1 MRCWLFTL
9 SLLLLSAPLAYGQQ
23 QYSEAACILLQQ
35 QIERFSGQPQLSAYQ
50 DSKRQFD
57 KHCQNPLP
65 APTHDLVLTNIPNK
79 PVKLESKTIVVPSQ
93 QASSKTTP
101 QAATTQTTAAPV
113 KPADVMNQLLGST
126 LEMFGAMLK
135 ALSIPFL
142 ILFGFFLAGAVL
154 GLLFRANASKIK
166 GALAERQLRRVL
178 QRELPAGYH
187 HYANLVLPTAQSDF
201 TEIDHLVLSP
211 YGIFVI
217 EVKNYKGWIFGG
229 EKQPQ
234 WTVQN
239 FRSKHSFQNPL
250 HQNYKHTEAVKHLLA
265 LEPATS
271 HEQVHSVVAFSLRA
285 EFKTR
290 MPSNVTFIE
299 LIGDYLQQFT
309 EPCFSDEQLRQFA
322 ARLNMAADSR
332 KVLSKLHM
340 QQFDA

>member
-1 MRCWLFTL
+1 MRYWRFT
-9 SLLLLSAPLAYGQQ
+9 LLLLLLMSPLAYSQQ

-35 QIERFSGQPQLSAYQ
+35 QIERFSHQPRLSTYQ
-50 DSKRQFD
+50 DSKRQFA

-65 APTHDLVLTNIPNK
+65 APNHDLVLTNIPAKPSVLNNSSPTAAAK
-79 PVKLESKTIVVPSQ
+79 PVAVLPAKPVVASKSVV
-93 QASSKTTP
+93 
-101 QAATTQTTAAPV
+101 AT
-113 KPADVMNQLLGST
+113 PADAMNKVLGS
-126 LEMFGAMLK
+126 AVKML
-135 ALSIPFL
+135 AIPFGFLLAILLAKVIL
-142 ILFGFFLAGAVL
+142 IK
-154 GLLFRANASKIK
+154 LFRISGASIK

-178 QRELPAGYH
+178 QRELPIGYH
-187 HYANLVLPTAQSDF
+187 HYSNLVLPTAHADF

-211 YGIFVI
+211 FGIFVI

-250 HQNYKHTEAVKHLLA
+250 HQNYKHTEAVKHLLE
-265 LEPATS
+265 LSPATS
-271 HEQVHSVVAFSLRA
+271 NEQVHSVVAFSLRA

-290 MPSNVTFIE
+290 MPANVIFIE

>member
-1 MRCWLFTL
+1 MRCWRLTL
-9 SLLLLSAPLAYGQQ
+9 SLLLLSAPLAYGQP

-35 QIERFSGQPQLSAYQ
+35 QIERFSHQPQLSTYQ

-57 KHCQNPLP
+57 NHCQNPLP
-65 APTHDLVLTNIPNK
+65 APTHDLVLTNIPAK
-79 PVKLESKTIVVPSQ
+79 PVTLTNSAQNTSAKPVAVLPAKAV
-93 QASSKTTP
+93 
-101 QAATTQTTAAPV
+101 AAA
-113 KPADVMNQLLGST
+113 KPAVANPADGMNQILGAT
-126 LEMFGAMLK
+126 VKML
-135 ALSIPFL
+135 AIPFGIL
-142 ILFGFFLAGAVL
+142 LAIVLARVILAKLFGITD
-154 GLLFRANASKIK
+154 SSIK

-178 QRELPAGYH
+178 QRELPAGYQ
-187 HYANLVLPTAQSDF
+187 HYANLVLPTTTGDY

-211 YGIFVI
+211 FGIFVI

-250 HQNYKHTEAVKHLLA
+250 RQNYKHTEAVKYLLELNSSA
-265 LEPATS
+265 NEG
-271 HEQVHSVVAFSLRA
+271 QVYSVIAFSSRA

-290 MPSNVTFIE
+290 MPTNAIYIE

-309 EPCFSDEQLRQFA
+309 QSCFSDEQLRQFA
-322 ARLNMAADSR
+322 ARLNMAADRR
-332 KVLSKLHM
+332 KVLGKLHM

>member
-1 MRCWLFTL
+1 M
-9 SLLLLSAPLAYGQQ
+9 
-23 QYSEAACILLQQ
+23 
-35 QIERFSGQPQLSAYQ
+35 
-50 DSKRQFD
+50 
-57 KHCQNPLP
+57 
-65 APTHDLVLTNIPNK
+65 TNIPAN
-79 PVKLESKTIVVPSQ
+79 PAAQDVKTIVVPSQ
-93 QASSKTTP
+93 KVTKASPPQPATAKTAPTP
-101 QAATTQTTAAPV
+101 L
-113 KPADVMNQLLGST
+113 KPADFLTQMFAET
-126 LEMFGAMLK
+126 LQVLWLILK
-135 ALSIPFL
+135 ALSIPLMFV
-142 ILFGFFLAGAVL
+142 FGLLLAFAVL
-154 GLLFRANASKIK
+154 GFIFRANGSNIK

-187 HYANLVLPTAQSDF
+187 HYANLVLPTAHADF
-201 TEIDHLVLSP
+201 TEIDHLVLSRF
-211 YGIFVI
+211 GIFVI

-250 HQNYKHTEAVKHLLA
+250 HQNYKHTEAVKYLLD
-265 LEPATS
+265 LNPASST
-271 HEQVHSVVAFSLRA
+271 EQVHSVVAFSLRA

-290 MPSNVTFIE
+290 MPANVIFIE

-322 ARLNMAADSR
+322 ARLNMAADSK